1 MAFSIIFNKEFIVLA
16 NPVRGI
22 ARLENIL
29 KKVGLEDRLFT
40 DIKTLKDNKILKEKI
55 DYSSVENK
63 LKWYRE
69 KSMNFLTN
77 ALLKKKENG
86 I

>member
-1 MAFSIIFNKEFIVLA
+1 MVKLYKKCRTISIDNCKIS
-16 NPVRGI
+16 I

-40 DIKTLKDNKILKEKI
+40 DIKTLKDSKILKEKI
-55 DYSSVENK
+55 DYLSVEDK

-69 KSMNFLTN
+69 KSMDFLTN
-77 ALLKKKENG
+77 ALLKKKEND